1 MFTSNSIRW
10 RLGAV
15 VAAGLVVVGGCAT
28 DNELAEPRPTVPVVT
43 TALVEA
49 LPTDAQADNQE
60 QPHEPKQ
67 SDEPTPPDSPA
78 PASNAEQTENSAEA
92 LPPEGNL
99 LNASIAL
106 EQVLILDEP
115 IDMAAAPGDPM
126 AWIAERGGRVLRV
139 DESSQHQIQP
149 SPTQSRTTIPSPLPQ
164 APQATP
170 RRALGRF
177 SCLVCA
183 TLGASHLTGATVTS
197 GSLMSGRTF
206 TRR

>member
-1 MFTSNSIRW
+1 MLTSNSIRW
-10 RLGAV
+10 RLGAA

-28 DNELAEPRPTVPVVT
+28 DNELAEPRPTVPAVT

-49 LPTDAQADNQE
+49 LPTDAQADNQA
-60 QPHEPKQ
+60 Q

-139 DESSQHQIQP
+139 DESSQHQTQP

-164 APQATP
+164 APRATP
-170 RRALGRF
+170 RRVLGRF
-177 SCLVCA
+177 SCLECA
-183 TLGASHLTGATVTS
+183 TLGASRSTQAQATFGSRMSDRTS
-197 GSLMSGRTF
+197 M
-206 TRR
+206 RR